1 VAGRGL
7 PDRLGYYKLAF
18 ESLLAIGWPMISTWT
33 LSVSVL
39 PPMWNIHWR
48 TACEALG
55 LAGESIG
62 ERLDGLDHFLN
73 TIEEMLEKMTTRQ
86 GL

>member
-1 VAGRGL
+1 
-7 PDRLGYYKLAF
+7 
-18 ESLLAIGWPMISTWT
+18 MIFTWT

-39 PPMWNIHWR
+39 PPMRIVPWR

-55 LAGESIG
+55 LAGESFG
-62 ERLDGLDHFLN
+62 ERLDGLDHFPDTL
-73 TIEEMLEKMTTRQ
+73 EEMLEKMAARQ